1 MTEKC
6 LHKLKLVS
14 YIGIILIFIIG
25 RSGVSKGQQVV
36 SEVAKKYETT
46 APKSERRAQAAGPYA
61 QALFFNQQTDKAIA
75 ILRENL
81 QHATH
86 FQDSQYA
93 AYLSAILA
101 MNYRILDDITSSNE
115 YSARAEK
122 YARQSK
128 SMEIKGYVAYCQG
141 WLHIRSGNE
150 NEAVR
155 YFLAGLNH
163 FEKAPPSATLLART
177 TSILTELASV
187 YANWKEYGLQE
198 KYSKQALEIA
208 IKQNDAST
216 IFRTYML
223 MGHMYEQQYINT
235 DKSLPVRNLAERYYL
250 KAINFY
256 LSHEGE
262 IPFQSDLSYAAINLA
277 NLYMR
282 YYNDEQKQKAI
293 QYAYLA
299 IENAQKL
306 EHFTQIASAYG
317 IIAEIELKE
326 NKLSDAK
333 AHLLKSLSEI
343 VKDPLA
349 DEQILMNINLS
360 LSEIYEREGHLEDAI
375 HYYKEYIRLF
385 SAVYDTEKME
395 QGRRLEA
402 QFEVERKE
410 QRMLRMQLEADKKE
424 QQINLM
430 HILGLQ
436 REQELQNSKLNE
448 DNQRKEL
455 ELVNLEAD
463 KQSQEL
469 RLSRMESQQRA
480 QDILTVQNEL
490 SYKDKISR
498 NYGILAASL
507 FLLLLVLGY
516 AFQQRSKTMRQKEE
530 LHHITLEKERQHS
543 KISTLTAMLE
553 GQEQERGR
561 LARDLHDGLGGL
573 LSGTKINLSQ
583 VLGRI
588 QSPERIE
595 VEQSLAQLDSAVNEL
610 RRVAHNLMPDLLKKY
625 GLEESL
631 SDYATRMT
639 NPDLEVSTQ
648 FLHYTERL
656 NEEQQLIIYRIIQ
669 ELVNNAVKHAEANHI
684 LIQVV
689 EEEHKLSVTVEDNG
703 RGFDVHLAQ
712 AKKSAGLLNVQS
724 RISFLKGNLDIQ
736 SSPSLGTTVEIDF
749 PIG

>member
-1 MTEKC
+1 MKKQC
-6 LHKLKLVS
+6 LRPLKLVS
-14 YIGIILIFIIG
+14 YFGITLILVIGW
-25 RSGVSKGQQVV
+25 SEVSNAQQVV
-36 SEVAKKYETT
+36 SEAEKKYETS
-46 APKSERRAQAAGPYA
+46 APKTEGRAHAAGPYA

-75 ILRENL
+75 ILRDNL

-86 FQDSQYA
+86 FKDSQYA

-101 MNYRILDDITSSNE
+101 MNYRILEDIPSSNH
-115 YSARAEK
+115 YRALAEK

-141 WLHIRSGNE
+141 WLHIRNGNE

-155 YFLAGLNH
+155 YFLEGLNDLD
-163 FEKAPPSATLLART
+163 KAPPSATLLART
-177 TSILTELASV
+177 TSILTELASI
-187 YANWKEYGLQE
+187 YANWKEYSLQE

-208 IKQNDAST
+208 IKQKDAST

-223 MGHMYEQQYINT
+223 MGYMYEQQYINT
-235 DKSLPVRNLAERYYL
+235 DKSLQTRNLVEQYYL

-256 LSHEGE
+256 LSHEAE

-282 YYNDEQKQKAI
+282 YYSDEEKAMH
-293 QYAYLA
+293 YAYLA
-299 IENAQKL
+299 IEKAKKS
-306 EHFTQIASAYG
+306 EHYTQIASAYG

-349 DEQILMNINLS
+349 DERILMNINLS
-360 LSEIYEREGHLEDAI
+360 LSEIYEREGHLHDAI
-375 HYYKEYIRLF
+375 QHYKEYVRLF
-385 SAVYDTEKME
+385 SAVYDSEKME

-402 QFEVERKE
+402 QFDVERKE
-410 QRMLRMQLEADKKE
+410 QRMLRMELEADKKE

-430 HILGLQ
+430 HIIALQ

-448 DNQRKEL
+448 DNQRKRL

-469 RLSRMESQQRA
+469 RLSRMESRQRA

-490 SYKDKISR
+490 SYKNKISR

-507 FLLLLVLGY
+507 FSLLLVLGY

-530 LHHITLEKERQHS
+530 LHHITLEKQRQHS
-543 KISTLTAMLE
+543 KISNLTAMLE

-583 VLGRI
+583 VVGRI
-588 QSPERIE
+588 HSPERVH

-631 SDYATRMT
+631 SDYATRMS
-639 NPDLEVSTQ
+639 NPELEISTQ
-648 FLHYTERL
+648 FLHYTGRL
-656 NEEQQLIIYRIIQ
+656 NEEQQLIIYRVIQ
-669 ELVNNAVKHAEANHI
+669 ELVNNSVKHAKANQI

-689 EEEHKLSVTVEDNG
+689 EEDHKLAVTVEDNG
-703 RGFDVHLAQ
+703 RGFDVQSAQ
-712 AKKSAGLLNVQS
+712 AKTSAGLLNIQS
-724 RISFLKGNLDIQ
+724 RISFLKGNLDIR
-736 SSPSLGTTVEIDF
+736 SSSALGTSVEIDF
-749 PIG
+749 PID